1 MDLQELGCCIG
12 WIDLAGDRDLCREFV
27 NAVMNFWVP
36 VNVRNFLTRSEPF
49 SLSRMTQLHGNYL
62 QP

>member
-1 MDLQELGCCIG
+1 MNWNGGMG

-36 VNVRNFLTRSEPF
+36 KNARNFLTSSEPI
-49 SLSRMTQLHGNYL
+49 SLSRMIELHEDYL